1 MDTKTNSKKWLWLV
15 GSARHDYTTST
26 WYVQGMKEK
35 ESFWS
40 ESYYYEDNLNVA
52 SGYYTPLRR
61 THWSVAIVVKK

>member
-1 MDTKTNSKKWLWLV
+1 
-15 GSARHDYTTST
+15 
-26 WYVQGMKEK
+26 MKEK